1 MVVGMKKKKKAKKA
15 KKKIAFPRRRW
26 QINPSMRVEEFAKRY
41 SRPKSKS
48 EDRQSQD
55 EQE

>member
-1 MVVGMKKKKKAKKA
+1 MKMEPKKA

-26 QINPSMRVEEFAKRY
+26 QINSSTRMEESSKRY
-41 SRPKSKS
+41 SRPKAKS
-48 EDRQSQD
+48 QDRQSQD

>member
-1 MVVGMKKKKKAKKA
+1 MVDWMNKMRKKA

-26 QINPSMRVEEFAKRY
+26 QINPSTRVEESAKRY
-41 SRPKSKS
+41 SRLKAKSQ
-48 EDRQSQD
+48 DRQSLD

>member
-1 MVVGMKKKKKAKKA
+1 MVDGMKKKKAKKA

-26 QINPSMRVEEFAKRY
+26 QINPSMRVEESAKRY
-41 SRPKSKS
+41 SRPKAKS
-48 EDRQSQD
+48 QDRQSQD

>member
-1 MVVGMKKKKKAKKA
+1 MNMKAKKA

-26 QINPSMRVEEFAKRY
+26 QINPSMRADESSKRY
-41 SRPKSKS
+41 SRPKAKS
-48 EDRQSQD
+48 QDRQSQD

>member
-1 MVVGMKKKKKAKKA
+1 MKKPAKNL

-26 QINPSMRVEEFAKRY
+26 QINPSTRGEESFKRY
-41 SRPKSKS
+41 FRPKAKS
-48 EDRQSQD
+48 QDRQSQD